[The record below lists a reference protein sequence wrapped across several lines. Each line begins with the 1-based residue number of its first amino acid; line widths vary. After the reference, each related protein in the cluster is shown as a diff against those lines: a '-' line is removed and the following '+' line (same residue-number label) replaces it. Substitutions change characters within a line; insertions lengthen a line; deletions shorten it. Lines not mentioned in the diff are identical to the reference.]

1 MIQAG
6 RALAYRPL
14 NRLHMD
20 ISSSYVFISGA
31 RSATADDDKMSVGVG
46 GGGKVYIFLLG
57 KICEKLVILVV

>member
-31 RSATADDDKMSVGVG
+31 RSATADDDKMSVGAGG
-46 GGGKVYIFLLG
+46 GGGKV
-57 KICEKLVILVV
+57 